1 MEEFTIYLSLGVKHI
16 LSLSALDHI
25 AFLMV
30 LIAPFKNNEWK
41 SLLVLITAFTIGHS
55 LSLLF
60 GVYKWV
66 SFSQEIIEFLIPLS
80 IFLTGV
86 FHFFSKGIKQN
97 KLAYLLAL
105 AFGLIHGLGF
115 SNYLSSM
122 MSDSNIAVSLLGFN
136 LGVEIGQ
143 IVVVGLIVL
152 AVILFEKAFS
162 IPYKNRTQTL
172 LGIGVGMSIVL
183 TLQADLL
190 N

>member
-1 MEEFTIYLSLGVKHI
+1 MEEFVIYLNLGVKHI

-41 SLLVLITAFTIGHS
+41 SLLILISAFTIGHS

-80 IFLTGV
+80 IFLTGI

-97 KLAYLLAL
+97 KFAYLLAL
-105 AFGLIHGLGF
+105 CFGLIHGLGF
-115 SNYLSSM
+115 SNYLSSIM
-122 MSDSNIAVSLLGFN
+122 LESNVPVSLFGFN
-136 LGVEIGQ
+136 IGVEFGQ

-152 AVILFEKAFS
+152 SVNFFEKMFS
-162 IPYKNRTQTL
+162 AAYQNRMQTL
-172 LGIGVGMSIVL
+172 LGVGIGMSIVL
-183 TLQADLL
+183 TLQTDLL